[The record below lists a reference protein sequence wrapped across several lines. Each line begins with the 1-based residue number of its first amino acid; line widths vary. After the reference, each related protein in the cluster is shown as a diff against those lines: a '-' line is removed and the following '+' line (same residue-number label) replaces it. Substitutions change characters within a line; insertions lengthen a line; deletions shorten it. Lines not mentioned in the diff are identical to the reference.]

1 MKVTSRK
8 GRAIM
13 KLNEINIRDPFF
25 LPYDGKYY
33 MYGSRVGVTPEYPTH
48 WGKQHG
54 FDVYISEDLENWSAP
69 KAIFER
75 SDDFWGQEE
84 FWAPEVHLYR
94 GKFYL
99 FATFNAS
106 GKCRGTHILVC
117 DRPDGTFTPVSP
129 SPATPADWECLDGT
143 LYVDNAGKPHIVFC
157 HEWLQI
163 GNGTV
168 CEAELSEDLTHPVSE
183 PRLLWRAS
191 DFAHVASVKK
201 DRDAYV
207 TDGPF
212 LYRCKSGTLLCIWSS
227 FNKNGY
233 VELISRSDNGDI
245 NGNWTVDVSP
255 LSAENGGHGMIF
267 RDFAG
272 KLYFTMHK
280 PNKTTLE
287 RPVILPLTEVDG
299 SLTR

>member
-1 MKVTSRK
+1 
-8 GRAIM
+8 M
-13 KLNEINIRDPFF
+13 KLTEINIRDPFI

-75 SDDFWGQEE
+75 GDDFWGQEE

-143 LYVDNAGKPHIVFC
+143 LYIDRDGMPWIVFC
-157 HEWLQI
+157 HEHTQI
-163 GNGTV
+163 IDGTM
-168 CEAELSEDLTHPVSE
+168 CYARLSEDLTEMVGEPVTLFAASE
-183 PRLLWRAS
+183 VPGVGVQEI
-191 DFAHVASVKK
+191 DQH
-201 DRDAYV
+201 YI

-212 LYRCKSGTLLCIWSS
+212 FYRSESGQLLMIWSS
-227 FNKNGY
+227 FMENRYAQLLLRFDDGEPSMNFTH
-233 VELISRSDNGDI
+233 LPPLLTSD
-245 NGNWTVDVSP
+245 
-255 LSAENGGHGMIF
+255 GGHGMIF
-267 RDFAG
+267 RKNG
-272 KLYFTMHK
+272 ELLLTLHS
-280 PNKTTLE
+280 PNVHGEE
-287 RPVILPLTEVDG
+287 RPVFLKLRDLGDTLVIDG
-299 SLTR
+299 

>member
-1 MKVTSRK
+1 
-8 GRAIM
+8 M
-13 KLNEINIRDPFF
+13 KLNEINIRDPFI

-54 FDVYISEDLENWSAP
+54 FDVFISEDLENWSAP
-69 KAIFER
+69 KTIFER
-75 SDDFWGQEE
+75 GDDFWGQEE

-168 CEAELSEDLTHPVSE
+168 CEAELSEDLTHLFPN
-183 PRLLWRAS
+183 P
-191 DFAHVASVKK
+191 DFCGAQV
-201 DRDAYV
+201 
-207 TDGPF
+207 
-212 LYRCKSGTLLCIWSS
+212 TLLTWHPSRRIGTPTLQTAPSCIAV
-227 FNKNGY
+227 K
-233 VELISRSDNGDI
+233 
-245 NGNWTVDVSP
+245 
-255 LSAENGGHGMIF
+255 AERFCASGH
-267 RDFAG
+267 
-272 KLYFTMHK
+272 
-280 PNKTTLE
+280 
-287 RPVILPLTEVDG
+287 PLTKTATW
-299 SLTR
+299 S